1 MPGTNRTR
9 IVRNPPY
16 GRDMTD
22 TTPPGVPALDTTITE
37 PALDAGEVELLL
49 FMLER
54 SRATFAW
61 KVGGLDAQA
70 LHRAFP
76 PSAMT
81 LAGLVKHLALVEDD
95 FVARWLGEGPYGE
108 PWSSTTPDDW
118 PDYDWR
124 TAAEDTP
131 EQLYGWWQAAAAR
144 SREVWA
150 RVTADGGLDEP
161 AGIAWP
167 DGHPNRRRVLVDL
180 NAEYARHLGH
190 ADLFREAVDGLV
202 GEDPPQP

>member
-1 MPGTNRTR
+1 
-9 IVRNPPY
+9 
-16 GRDMTD
+16 MTD
-22 TTPPGVPALDTTITE
+22 TTGPDVPVLSTTIDE
-37 PALDAGEVELLL
+37 PALDAGEVDLLL

-61 KVGGLDAQA
+61 KVGGLDAPA

-81 LAGLVKHLALVEDD
+81 LGGLVKHMTFVEDD
-95 FVARWLGEGPYGE
+95 MVARWLGVGGYGE
-108 PWSSTTPDDW
+108 PWNRTTPDDW
-118 PDYDWR
+118 PGWDWR
-124 TAAEDTP
+124 SAADDTP
-131 EQLYGWWQAAAAR
+131 EQLYAGWQAAVER
-144 SREVWA
+144 SRAVWS

-161 AGIAWP
+161 AGIEWP
-167 DGHPNRRRVLVDL
+167 DGRPNRRRVLVDL

>member
-1 MPGTNRTR
+1 M
-9 IVRNPPY
+9 
-16 GRDMTD
+16 DD
-22 TTPPGVPALDTTITE
+22 TTVPDSPIPTTIAE
-37 PALDAGEVELLL
+37 PALDAGEVELAL

-61 KVGGLDAQA
+61 KVGGLDAEA

-81 LAGLVKHLALVEDD
+81 LAGLVKHMTLVEDD
-95 FVARWLGEGPYGE
+95 FVARWLGAGGYGPPFDG
-108 PWSSTTPDDW
+108 TTPDDW

-124 TAAEDTP
+124 TAQEDSPAE
-131 EQLYGWWQAAAAR
+131 LYRWYREAVERA
-144 SREVWA
+144 REVWA

-161 AGIAWP
+161 AGIEWP
-167 DGHPNRRRVLVDL
+167 DGRPNRRRVLVDL

-202 GEDPPQP
+202 GEDPPHPEPGPAVTP

>member
-1 MPGTNRTR
+1 MS
-9 IVRNPPY
+9 
-16 GRDMTD
+16 DDD
-22 TTPPGVPALDTTITE
+22 TPALDTTITE
-37 PALDAGEVELLL
+37 PPLDAGEVDHLL

-61 KVGGLDAQA
+61 KVGGLDAAA

-81 LAGLVKHLALVEDD
+81 LAGLVKHLTLVEDD
-95 FVARWLGEGPYGE
+95 VVATRLGAGPWVE
-108 PWSSTTPDDW
+108 PWTGTTPDDW
-118 PDYDWR
+118 PGWDWR
-124 TAAEDTP
+124 SAADDSPAE
-131 EQLYGWWQAAAAR
+131 LYRGWQAAVAR
-144 SREVWA
+144 SREAWA
-150 RVTADGGLDEP
+150 RITADGGLDAP
-161 AGIAWP
+161 ADVEWP
-167 DGHPNRRRVLVDL
+167 DGRPSRRRVLIDL